1 MTMLSSLHLYP
12 KTPRDLVVK
21 TKTGGLI
28 SLVALAVMG
37 FLFFTEL
44 TAYLYSRFE
53 TTLSLDDNND
63 QKLLIDFQLELPKMP
78 CHVVGVEVSDVFG
91 THKVNSASNV
101 FKHKLDADGKRGELV
116 GGSVSSTAAGEQ
128 MAQSGRANFLLETP
142 PVRDESDFEQS
153 PLAPADFDAAVE
165 SFDLVLVDFFAPW
178 CRAASSHLTSVTSFD
193 IHVSHLRHGHTSPD
207 RRCPHCIRFAPVWA
221 EAGKLLATCPSAPW
235 DPTLTLT
242 LHGTPPW

>member
-1 MTMLSSLHLYP
+1 VTAAGGAKPWTEIAACRTECAMTMLSSLHLYP

-178 CRAASSHLTSVTSFD
+178 CRAASSHLTSVTSFN
-193 IHVSHLRHGHTSPD
+193 IMCHTFDTATPLPTAGARTASAS
-207 RRCPHCIRFAPVWA
+207 RRCGPRQASC
-221 EAGKLLATCPSAPW
+221 
-235 DPTLTLT
+235 
-242 LHGTPPW
+242 